1 MALFAVTYEYTD
13 APEQRDAHRP
23 EHVAFLSGLHDSGR
37 LVVSGPADGG
47 ARALLVVSGDSADD
61 VAGLL
66 DGDPFHREGLIG
78 RRTVS
83 AWSPFFGKERLAPA
97 VSAASAQEPVR

>member
-13 APEQRDAHRP
+13 APRQRDAHRP
-23 EHVAFLSGLHDSGR
+23 EHVAFLSGLHESGR

-47 ARALLVVSGDSADD
+47 TRALLVFSGESADD
-61 VAGLL
+61 VAALL
-66 DGDPFHREGLIG
+66 DDDPFRREGLIA

-83 AWSPFFGKERLAPA
+83 AWSPFFGKERLDPAP
-97 VSAASAQEPVR
+97 AQEPVR